1 LFEKEPRMSDAFDAD
16 AFNRFEHHGWETN
29 SADAFQ
35 EVFGP
40 ITSLSIDDLL
50 NDAAVHK
57 GARVLD
63 VATGPG
69 YVAARA
75 GDRGARV
82 SGVDL
87 SEQMLAVARRRYP
100 AIEFIKGDAEEL
112 PFPEASFD
120 AVVANF
126 CILHLGRPERA
137 AAGFARVLKPGG
149 LAALTAWDYPQHC
162 PMLGDIT
169 EAVRAAGVVAPP
181 SLPAGPDFFR
191 FASESEFSTLLR
203 EAGLED
209 IRVRTLSFE
218 HRISSADALW
228 HGFAEGGV
236 RNRALLM
243 LQPEDVRRRIQ
254 SEFTR
259 RLESFRSG
267 EGFNLP
273 VSIKLASGSKPIG
286 KR

>member
-1 LFEKEPRMSDAFDAD
+1 MSGAAFDAN

-29 SADAFQ
+29 STDAYQ

-50 NDAAVHK
+50 NAAGVRA
-57 GARVLD
+57 GARLLD

-75 GDRGARV
+75 AERGAKV
-82 SGVDL
+82 TGVDL
-87 SEQMLAVARRRYP
+87 SEQMLAVATRRHP
-100 AIEFIKGDAEEL
+100 TIEFIRGDAEEL
-112 PFPEASFD
+112 PLPEASFD

-149 LAALTAWDYPQHC
+149 RSALTAWDFPERC
-162 PMLGDIT
+162 PMFGVIL
-169 EAVRAAGVVAPP
+169 EAIRSSGVVAPP

-191 FASESEFSTLLR
+191 FASDSELSSLLSG
-203 EAGLED
+203 AGLQD
-209 IRVRTLSFE
+209 IRVRALSFE

-228 HGFAEGGV
+228 RGFAEGGV

-243 LQPEDVRRRIQ
+243 LQADDVRRRIR
-254 SEFTR
+254 SEFNE
-259 RLESFRSG
+259 RLESFRVG
-267 EGFNLP
+267 DGFRLP
-273 VSIKLASGSKPIG
+273 VSIKLASGLKPVG
-286 KR
+286 DR